1 MPKIIILKKEPESQY
16 FIENSIV
23 DNQNSEKV
31 GILLKYVLEQ
41 SKKRTLNK
49 EVGQKKDREEA
60 SEEEDQDE
68 DEEDD

>member
-1 MPKIIILKKEPESQY
+1 MPKIIIRKKEPESQY

-49 EVGQKKDREEA
+49 EVGQKKDH
-60 SEEEDQDE
+60 EEEGSQEYNDE
-68 DEEDD
+68 DEEDN